1 VTMEFET
8 LDQYRNE
15 AENERSGWRGWIG
28 RLMTFAGFIVLANAV
43 VVALLFRH
51 ILSFRYQV
59 LCAIIGAAVGVLG
72 MLVRGNRLEHITT
85 AAIASTAAILA
96 TVVVSL
102 LEERFGIFI
111 IAGLVLV
118 FGWAIQ
124 RIERRVWKNL

>member
-1 VTMEFET
+1 MQFET

-15 AENERSGWRGWIG
+15 AETERSGWRGWIG

-59 LCAIIGAAVGVLG
+59 FCAIIGAVVGMLG
-72 MLVRGNRLEHITT
+72 MLVRGNKHEHMSA
-85 AAIASTAAILA
+85 AAIASVAAILA
-96 TVVVSL
+96 TLAVSL

-111 IAGLVLV
+111 IAGFVLVL
-118 FGWAIQ
+118 GWAIQ
-124 RIERRVWKNL
+124 RIELRVWRNL

>member
-1 VTMEFET
+1 MEFET

-15 AENERSGWRGWIG
+15 AENERSGWRGLIG

-59 LCAIIGAAVGVLG
+59 LCAVLGAVVGILG
-72 MLVRGNRLEHITT
+72 MLVRGNKREHITA
-85 AAIASTAAILA
+85 AAIGSAAAILA

-111 IAGLVLV
+111 IAGFVLI

-124 RIERRVWKNL
+124 RIEQRVWKNL